1 MRNLNRIPLSG
12 LRVIEAVGRLGTL
25 ARAAEELGV
34 TPGAVSQRLGK
45 AEAALGRKLFLRT
58 PAGLV
63 PTELCAGILP
73 RLTRALGE
81 LSSAVTE
88 IEARQNCALVVSV
101 APIFA
106 SRWLIWRI
114 GGFNAQWPQIAV
126 RIEPSVELVDLDASD
141 VDVAVRVGRSPGSGV
156 EAVKLLDQLVFP
168 VCAPALAREIRTLD
182 DLLDLPVIREN
193 ETLYGWDAWLA
204 PEGRSAA
211 NLRRGPTYRDAS
223 LCLDAA
229 VTGQGVFMAWETLA
243 CDALS
248 RKTLAAPLPARRPT
262 GAAYWIVTGH
272 RRARA
277 PAVRAFSAWLH
288 EEMARSIAEW
298 RGDSRA

>member
-12 LRVIEAVGRLGTL
+12 LRVIEAAGRLGTL

-45 AEAALGRKLFLRT
+45 VEAALGRKLFLRT

-63 PTELCAGILP
+63 PTETCAGILP

-81 LSSAVTE
+81 FSGAIEE
-88 IEARQNCALVVSV
+88 IEAVQTCALVVSV

-114 GGFNAQWPQIAV
+114 GRFNAQWPRIAV
-126 RIEPSVELVDLDASD
+126 RIEPTMALVDLDASD
-141 VDVAVRVGRSPGSGV
+141 VDLAIRVGRNPGPGAD
-156 EAVKLLDQLVFP
+156 AVKLLDQLVFP
-168 VCAPALAREIRTLD
+168 VCAPGLAERIRGPE
-182 DLLDLPVIREN
+182 DLFSLPVIREN
-193 ETLYGWDAWLA
+193 EGLYGWQAWLA
-204 PEGRSAA
+204 PHDRDPAA
-211 NLRRGPTYRDAS
+211 LPAGPTYGDAS

-243 CDALS
+243 CDALD
-248 RKTLAAPLPARRPT
+248 RRVLAAPLPERRAT
-262 GAAYWIVTGH
+262 GAAYWIVTG
-272 RRARA
+272 RKRARS

-288 EEMARSIAEW
+288 EEMARSVAEW
-298 RGDSRA
+298 RRDSRA